1 MTIASLLL
9 FSTFTISAQA
19 IPHLP
24 EDLPEVSQAPSHVRV
39 IEGDNLIAFAKA
51 LYTTKNDPNSY
62 KITSDYSGVAK
73 LYLPSGTGAVYGC
86 SGGLLTTGVHILTAA
101 HCVTDNNGNLDL
113 VINNNAK
120 AIFTDNNGNSV
131 VSQIK
136 GVTVHPNYDGDFI
149 KGNDIAII
157 ELMNQVPNSVDRYGY
172 STNDNQIG
180 QSISKVGYGI
190 SGYLSSGADSKT
202 YPFGTKRS
210 GSNTYDAFGDTMYVA
225 LGLTPNV
232 DFIPGAV
239 RQFDSD
245 DGSSR
250 HDAFGFFFGMPNTG
264 LGNNEVNSASG
275 DSGGP
280 SFDASG
286 DITGITSYGITLQY
300 TNKQTSDCTTK
311 RSGPVLDSSCGEFSG
326 DTRVSAYADFIAGV
340 LNNASV
346 NSTTDAVDDSYSTP
360 YDTIL
365 IVPSPGIL
373 SNDSG
378 DSLTI
383 NQHGNP
389 SNGLLDLRSD
399 GDFTYT
405 PNPGFSGT
413 DSFTYSIDGSDGNT
427 DTANVTITVQPEP
440 TTSDLTSDISFG
452 VKTKGPNTDL
462 LIQISLDP
470 TTSNIPIQV
479 NLSRSSVNGD
489 GGNSWNFSGV
499 TDDQGNV
506 SFSLGRA
513 ISDVCY
519 TAEITNS
526 ADFTLGSEI
535 EDSAKIDPNTRN
547 ITSCL

>member
-1 MTIASLLL
+1 MGNANAL
-9 FSTFTISAQA
+9 
-19 IPHLP
+19 PGLP
-24 EDLPEVSQAPSHVRV
+24 EDLPDVSQAPSHVRV
-39 IEGDNLIAFAKA
+39 IEGENLIAFAKA
-51 LYTTKNDPNSY
+51 LYTTQNDPNSY

-73 LYLPSGTGAVYGC
+73 LYLPSGSGAVYGC
-86 SGGLLTTGVHILTAA
+86 SGGLLTSGMHILTAA
-101 HCVTDNNGNLDL
+101 HCVTDNKGNLDL

-120 AIFTDNNGNSV
+120 AIFIDNNGNSV

-149 KGNDIAII
+149 KGNDIAVI
-157 ELMNQVPNSVDRYGY
+157 ELTNEVPSGVDRYSY
-172 STNDNQIG
+172 STTDDPLG
-180 QSISKVGYGI
+180 QPISKVGYGI

-210 GSNTYDAFGDTMYVA
+210 GSNTYDAFGDTMYIA

-232 DFIPGAV
+232 DFVPGAV

-245 DGSSR
+245 DGSSK

-300 TNKQTSDCTTK
+300 TNRQTSDCTTK

-326 DTRVSAYADFIAGV
+326 DTRVSAYADFIAGI
-340 LNNASV
+340 LNNGSV
-346 NSTTDAVDDSYSTP
+346 TPSTDAVDDSYSTP
-360 YDTIL
+360 YGTAL
-365 IVPSPGIL
+365 IVNPPGVL

-378 DSLTI
+378 DSLSITKLDGPFNGSI
-383 NQHGNP
+383 IFGNA
-389 SNGLLDLRSD
+389 

-405 PNPGFSGT
+405 PKPGFSGT
-413 DSFTYSIDGSDGNT
+413 DSFIYSINGSDGNT
-427 DTANVTITVQPEP
+427 DTANVIITVQPEP
-440 TTSDLTSDISFG
+440 ATSDLTSDITFG

-470 TTSNIPIQV
+470 STSNIPIQV
-479 NLSRSSVNGD
+479 NLSRLSVNGD

-499 TDDQGNV
+499 TDGQGNV

-513 ISDVCY
+513 LSDVCY

-535 EDSAKIDPNTRN
+535 QDSAKIDPTTRN
-547 ITSCL
+547 ISSCS